1 MKIPNMNDEETRQQP
16 ASMEKKA
23 AAETNGAEPEV
34 TSKSSRERVAEDG
47 SLTVYSKRSERL
59 RRKQGRGKK
68 PLSEQRSFLELPFD
82 ILIQVLAF
90 VRPSDIFRLS
100 RTCRTLNTFLLQDHP
115 ALVARTIIQHRY
127 SCLEKCVRLPVLL
140 SDIEDP
146 GLRDLV
152 QHPERQK
159 KLDIQKRP
167 YYQHVAPPDPC
178 LICTCMTCILRWNI
192 LCLAVDFAHWQ
203 NDLDKGEPLPIIPR
217 GRQPKWNSKLLSSH
231 EAIVLKAV
239 NPAVSGAAS
248 PLWYAAILEGHLAST
263 VRAISRH
270 SANKG
275 NKRPRFRMTLQ
286 DRASGTDSFLER
298 SGPPS
303 ADFPF
308 HRDNYYMLEA
318 YLPNRCWLKEKGR
331 WGYMPAEQH
340 NTDLEQI
347 RRWASWWTKPA
358 STERVVVVGD
368 LGLPRV
374 QSHNPPQDSGAVLGG

>member
-1 MKIPNMNDEETRQQP
+1 MTEQEAGQHP
-16 ASMEKKA
+16 AVMDTLATSEIGGAKSTA
-23 AAETNGAEPEV
+23 AKESG
-34 TSKSSRERVAEDG
+34 RERVAEDG
-47 SLTVYSKRSERL
+47 SLTVYSKRSERRL
-59 RRKQGRGKK
+59 KK
-68 PLSEQRSFLELPFD
+68 RHRSKSSGEQRTFLDLPFD
-82 ILIQVLAF
+82 ILSHILGF

-100 RTCRTLNTFLLQDHP
+100 RTCHTLNRFLLQDHP
-115 ALVARTIIQHRY
+115 ALIARTIIQRRY
-127 SCLEKCVRLPVLL
+127 SCLERCIRLPALL
-140 SDIEDP
+140 TDIEDP
-146 GLRDLV
+146 DLRDLV

-159 KLDIQKRP
+159 KLDIHRRP
-167 YYQHVAPPDPC
+167 YYQHVAPPDSHVV
-178 LICTCMTCILRWNI
+178 CTCMTCILRWNL

-203 NDLDKGEPLPIIPR
+203 DDLDKGEPLPIIPR
-217 GRQPKWNSKLLSSH
+217 GRQPKWNSELLSSH

-239 NPAVSGAAS
+239 NPTVGGASS
-248 PLWYAAILEGHLAST
+248 PLWYAAILETHLAST

-275 NKRPRFRMTLQ
+275 NRRPRFRMTLQ
-286 DRASGTDSFLER
+286 DMASGTDAFLER

-358 STERVVVVGD
+358 SVDRAVVVGD
-368 LGLPRV
+368 LGSTRV
-374 QSHNPPQDSGAVLGG
+374 EGENPPKDFVAVHEG

>member
-1 MKIPNMNDEETRQQP
+1 MTKEETPQQP
-16 ASMEKKA
+16 VAMETTAS
-23 AAETNGAEPEV
+23 AEIARAEAKV
-34 TSKSSRERVAEDG
+34 ISKSGRERVAEDG
-47 SLTVYSKRSERL
+47 SLTIYSKRSERL

-68 PLSEQRSFLELPFD
+68 PPGEHRSFLDLPFD
-82 ILIQVLAF
+82 ILVHILAF
-90 VRPSDIFRLS
+90 IRPSDVFRLS

-115 ALVARTIIQHRY
+115 ALVARTIIQRRY
-127 SCLEKCVRLPVLL
+127 CCLEKCILLPALL

-146 GLRDLV
+146 DLRDLV

-159 KLDIQKRP
+159 KLDIHRRP
-167 YYQHVAPPDPC
+167 YYQHVAPPDPS
-178 LICTCMTCILRWNI
+178 LVCTCMTCVLRWNV
-192 LCLAVDFAHWQ
+192 LCLAVDFTYWQ
-203 NDLDKGEPLPIIPR
+203 DDLDKGEPLPIIPR
-217 GRQPKWNSKLLSSH
+217 GRQPKWNSKLLGSH

-239 NPAVSGAAS
+239 NPAVSGSAS
-248 PLWYAAILEGHLAST
+248 PLWYAAILEAHLAST

-275 NKRPRFRMTLQ
+275 NRRPRFRMTLQ
-286 DRASGTDSFLER
+286 DMASGTDAFLER

-303 ADFPF
+303 PFFPF

-340 NTDLEQI
+340 STDLEQI

-358 STERVVVVGD
+358 PAERVVAVGD
-368 LGLPRV
+368 LSLQRFEGHSP
-374 QSHNPPQDSGAVLGG
+374 SQDSEAVAGD